1 MQSMKEMRMVVTHS
15 QEVSLQGT
23 RVADRQLQTS
33 PDNDFT
39 EVLSS
44 DTPKSEKTQPT
55 QQTRN
60 EPKRRQ
66 RQFLATRISLFASC
80 NSNEVEPEVANPLQ
94 ISRFAQGQ
102 NMNPTRRGRSFFH
115 YHEIMTQDITLAM
128 EPFVDRAKIFG
139 VVEQP
144 L

>member
-1 MQSMKEMRMVVTHS
+1 MRLVANHS

-23 RVADRQLQTS
+23 HVADRQLQTS

-44 DTPKSEKTQPT
+44 DTPTLEKTRSRKDDNGNSG
-55 QQTRN
+55 QQDSVHSPN
-60 EPKRRQ
+60 AILMK
-66 RQFLATRISLFASC
+66 
-80 NSNEVEPEVANPLQ
+80 SN
-94 ISRFAQGQ
+94 QGQ
-102 NMNPTRRGRSFFH
+102 IRTLSAFAYFSFCPSPPRCPLFH

-128 EPFVDRAKIFG
+128 EPFVDTAKIFG
-139 VVEQP
+139 VVAQP